1 MKQVHEQHT
10 CSARGG
16 GQTAEVLVREVLHR
30 WKEKEGRLL
39 RLREAGQGCPSP
51 GAPVA
56 DEAAQKIHKL
66 TYEQKC
72 DALFTADQMQSA
84 VSADPL
90 YPFVPDVSICRERFT
105 WSAALVRLLVLPM
118 PMT

>member
-1 MKQVHEQHT
+1 MYLNSIMQCCRQQAVSAVQVISRLYITSSTPGQRCLAECGMRVKQVHEQHT

-51 GAPVA
+51 GGG
-56 DEAAQKIHKL
+56 
-66 TYEQKC
+66 
-72 DALFTADQMQSA
+72 
-84 VSADPL
+84 
-90 YPFVPDVSICRERFT
+90 
-105 WSAALVRLLVLPM
+105 
-118 PMT
+118 

>member
-1 MKQVHEQHT
+1 MRVKQVQVHEQHT

-51 GAPVA
+51 GA
-56 DEAAQKIHKL
+56 QWWRMK
-66 TYEQKC
+66 
-72 DALFTADQMQSA
+72 
-84 VSADPL
+84 
-90 YPFVPDVSICRERFT
+90 
-105 WSAALVRLLVLPM
+105 RLNKFIN
-118 PMT
+118 

>member
-1 MKQVHEQHT
+1 MRVKQVHVREQHT

-51 GAPVA
+51 GGG
-56 DEAAQKIHKL
+56 
-66 TYEQKC
+66 
-72 DALFTADQMQSA
+72 
-84 VSADPL
+84 
-90 YPFVPDVSICRERFT
+90 
-105 WSAALVRLLVLPM
+105 
-118 PMT
+118 